1 MSTFAPVYRP
11 AASQQ
16 SFLTREQKRERKRKR
31 ERTRDEDGGSDSDSD
46 SDSGDSEEQL
56 PQPKDDAPRVLHPV
70 NKTDPY
76 YVAGHPRE
84 KPLPGGNF
92 PHAAVREF
100 KLPDPPVEKELA
112 SLNPPLYVPKVTPED
127 TSQSVKR
134 RHLDNLTAILHKC
147 MLNGDWARASRV
159 WGLILRTEI
168 QGYGPDIRQNGRWMI
183 GAELLMRRNQT
194 LGQRQHQQRPATSS
208 SADSD
213 SLDQQSDAPKST
225 PTISDE
231 GFQLARDYYQR
242 LALQYPHHARAHH
255 SVVTALAI
263 YPALFSV
270 WVYEVQDRATRARE
284 TLAVEGKSFEDAEI
298 NDDLSDTS
306 ERNADAQRLTKK
318 ELEDAVLIVQRLDE
332 LMLNPPYDT
341 SSEMLNIQGMVYLWV
356 SDLHKALAKFSSGTS
371 SDYEE
376 DIVPRRSRVIDVS
389 ERHHKQQAIHHRE
402 KAKTVFKKM
411 IAETMEIPDQI
422 HSFLQDEGE
431 DVSLDDAG

>member
-31 ERTRDEDGGSDSDSD
+31 ERTRDEDGDSDSD
-46 SDSGDSEEQL
+46 SEDSEEQL

-84 KPLPGGNF
+84 RPLPGGNF

-100 KLPDPPVEKELA
+100 KLPDPPVEEELA
-112 SLNPPLYVPKVTPED
+112 SLDPPLYVPKVTPED
-127 TSQSVKR
+127 TSQSLKR

-147 MLNGDWARASRV
+147 MLNGDWVRASRV

-168 QGYGPDIRQNGRWMI
+168 QGYGPDIRHNGRWMI

-194 LGQRQHQQRPATSS
+194 LGQRQQQQRPATSS

-255 SVVTALAI
+255 SIVTALAI

-270 WVYEVQDRATRARE
+270 WIYEVQDRATRTRE
-284 TLAVEGKSFEDAEI
+284 TLAVEERSFEDADM
-298 NDDLSDTS
+298 NDNLSDTS
-306 ERNADAQRLTKK
+306 ARNANAQRVKKK
-318 ELEDAVLIVQRLDE
+318 ELEEAVPIVQRLDE

-341 SSEMLNIQGMVYLWV
+341 SSEMLHIQGMVYLWV
-356 SDLHKALAKFSSGTS
+356 SDLHKALARSSSGSS
-371 SDYEE
+371 SDNEG
-376 DIVPRRSRVIDVS
+376 DIVPRRSLVIDVS
-389 ERHHKQQAIHHRE
+389 ERHHKQQAIDHRE

-411 IAETMEIPDQI
+411 TAENMEVSDQI
-422 HSFLQDEGE
+422 QSFLQDDGE
-431 DVSLDDAG
+431 DMSLDDAG